1 MNARRSKSCQDSFI
15 SYFYNLQ
22 VETRLPV
29 EICRRKRFGESSIFL
44 SRGDVMR
51 KEGDTKRRRIFQRQL
66 KGDEGVFAEL
76 NNRNFTQ
83 SRKEQ
88 GPK

>member
-1 MNARRSKSCQDSFI
+1 MSGGNKEI
-15 SYFYNLQ
+15 LSYLHPNYLQ

-51 KEGDTKRRRIFQRQL
+51 KEGPPKRRRIFQRQL
-66 KGDEGVFAEL
+66 KGNEGIFEQL
-76 NNRNFTQ
+76 SNNNFTQ
-83 SRKEQ
+83 LAKEEAA
-88 GPK
+88 PK